1 MGVKPKIPCRTFDYL
16 EKKELKSRLFSKNS
30 DLKFWTPIRV
40 FLLVSSLALLHGFV
54 DLPAKA
60 LDHAFESLPVPDG
73 SGVLLWPLAQP
84 SLENRRKKA
93 LGDPS
98 DFVYFGQIFKGLK
111 CIPPEKVFGQLGKIP
126 FKQKNRANN
135 ISSQNNIK
143 TYRNKKHIP
152 AKIQVKSFQQ
162 KPV

>member
-1 MGVKPKIPCRTFDYL
+1 M
-16 EKKELKSRLFSKNS
+16 KSRLFSKNS

-40 FLLVSSLALLHGFV
+40 VLLVSSLALLHGFV

-60 LDHAFESLPVPDG
+60 LDHAFESLPAPDG

-84 SLENRRKKA
+84 SLENRRQV
-93 LGDPS
+93 LLETLLR
-98 DFVYFGQIFKGLK
+98 VYFGQIFKGLK

-143 TYRNKKHIP
+143 TYRNKKTHPSQNPSQIIP
-152 AKIQVKSFQQ
+152 TKTRLNQEK
-162 KPV
+162 